1 MRNKAIACLGAIVAC
16 ATALAGI
23 PATAMADDSAG
34 LTPQYTYNSQNDNG
48 MTFEKGQP
56 RRSGP
61 EPGRW
66 RGRLHRRRHHRP
78 PIPPA

>member
-34 LTPQYTYNSQNDNG
+34 LTPQYTYNSQNFPFLQIKRQISNPHNF
-48 MTFEKGQP
+48 TI
-56 RRSGP
+56 
-61 EPGRW
+61 
-66 RGRLHRRRHHRP
+66 
-78 PIPPA
+78 IPNIQALNLQNYFIML

>member
-34 LTPQYTYNSQNDNG
+34 LTPQYTYPN
-48 MTFEKGQP
+48 TPTIP
-56 RRSGP
+56 RT
-61 EPGRW
+61 
-66 RGRLHRRRHHRP
+66 
-78 PIPPA
+78 ITA

>member
-34 LTPQYTYNSQNDNG
+34 LTPQYT
-48 MTFEKGQP
+48 TIP
-56 RRSGP
+56 RT
-61 EPGRW
+61 
-66 RGRLHRRRHHRP
+66 
-78 PIPPA
+78 ITA

>member
-34 LTPQYTYNSQNDNG
+34 LTPQYTYNS
-48 MTFEKGQP
+48 P
-56 RRSGP
+56 RT
-61 EPGRW
+61 
-66 RGRLHRRRHHRP
+66 
-78 PIPPA
+78 ITA

>member
-34 LTPQYTYNSQNDNG
+34 LTPHDNG
-48 MTFEKGQP
+48 MTFEKVSHADQGL
-56 RRSGP
+56 S
-61 EPGRW
+61 
-66 RGRLHRRRHHRP
+66 
-78 PIPPA
+78 